1 MIVRAHS
8 FSVFRG
14 NGDLMYVAVQPA
26 PRKEPAMNISVA
38 ELRER
43 LLPVTLPLLAV
54 PAVAVWQPDAVAN
67 RFVNKIGVDGV
78 DFRLSNLLDTVLK
91 PAAGA
96 GKVEINNLI
105 IAIVALVM
113 LGALVYFLFGI
124 LRTLGGRRG
133 GIEAVGQVVFALIV
147 GIAGLEVLS

>member
-1 MIVRAHS
+1 MNLSLRLPDSLRDRLV
-8 FSVFRG
+8 V
-14 NGDLMYVAVQPA
+14 VALTP
-26 PRKEPAMNISVA
+26 VA
-38 ELRER
+38 
-43 LLPVTLPLLAV
+43 AV
-54 PAVAVWQPDAVAN
+54 SGAGPQLDAVAN
-67 RFVNKIGVDGV
+67 RFVNKLGVEGV
-78 DFRLSNLLDTVLK
+78 DFRLSKLVDTVLK

-133 GIEAVGQVVFALIV
+133 GIEAVGQVVFALII